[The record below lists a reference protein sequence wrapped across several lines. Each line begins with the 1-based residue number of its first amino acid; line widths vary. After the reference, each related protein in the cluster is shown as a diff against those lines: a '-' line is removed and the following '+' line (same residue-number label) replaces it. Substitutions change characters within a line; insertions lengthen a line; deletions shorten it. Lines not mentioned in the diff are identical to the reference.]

1 MRTSKAPAPFRSRWL
16 DWTPGG
22 NPASC
27 ETPSHLPAKTAK
39 RAFDGFGGSLPGPF
53 QESREAFGGF
63 GGSGSGPSGES
74 DPRPLAR
81 VIPFD
86 PAGRVRQ
93 ALGPDGRGWFAIR
106 SRVLG
111 ETVLW
116 TRDAETEVPAE
127 VACLVRFT
135 WDELDI
141 LADGN
146 AETLRAA
153 FQAKKHLGGTVA
165 GFRREAP

>member
-1 MRTSKAPAPFRSRWL
+1 MIAAEIL
-16 DWTPGG
+16 D
-22 NPASC
+22 S
-27 ETPSHLPAKTAK
+27 LPALGITLKVTPAGGLEAEIPD
-39 RAFDGFGGSLPGPF
+39 RASPAVEEALSLVKAHRA
-53 QESREAFGGF
+53 EVLEALC
-63 GGSGSGPSGES
+63 PA
-74 DPRPLAR
+74 RPLAA

-93 ALGPDGRGWFAIR
+93 ALGPDGRGWVAIR

-116 TRDAETEVPAE
+116 TRDAEPEVPAE

-146 AETLRAA
+146 AEALRAA